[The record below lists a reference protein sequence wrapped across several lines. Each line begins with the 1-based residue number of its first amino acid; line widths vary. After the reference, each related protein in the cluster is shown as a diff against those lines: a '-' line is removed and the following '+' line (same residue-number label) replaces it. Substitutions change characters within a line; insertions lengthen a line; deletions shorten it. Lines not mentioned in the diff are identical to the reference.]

1 MDTPNTPSRNTLAA
15 FAPARDGLEYPC
27 LSRRAILA
35 GAAGL
40 AGVVLFSS
48 HGAGAV
54 GARNVRLGNH
64 GTFTRVVIDVTGD
77 VPFSAFS
84 LTNPARIIIDLPE
97 IDWQFEQPTVP
108 GKPGLLVKA
117 MRYGLFQP
125 GNSRIVLDLAEPAAV
140 KNMFVL
146 PPGEQTSWRL
156 VVDLA
161 PVDEAMF
168 LRSAGPRNR
177 TGTFRPKHG
186 PQDTEPAT
194 TQADNTPTRQPMTP
208 EKRKAAPSPAKPVIV
223 LDPGHGGIDP
233 GATGVSGIFEK
244 NLTLSTARELKAAL
258 DKTGRYTVHLTRDRD
273 IFLQLRERVAIARTH
288 RADLFISIHADAG
301 AKPSIRGLSVYTL
314 SDNAS
319 DAEAAAL
326 ATSENKAD
334 IIAGIDL
341 SHESKE
347 VTNILI
353 DLAQRETMNLSS
365 RLAEIVIAELQR
377 DVTLLPRS
385 HRFAGFAVLKAPD
398 IPSFLMEMG
407 YLTNRDE
414 ERLLRTRGYRKKLAS
429 AMVRAIDRYFSAT
442 QKASLP

>member
-1 MDTPNTPSRNTLAA
+1 MNTPNSDTNSHHTEAVPG
-15 FAPARDGLEYPC
+15 RDGLEYPR
-27 LSRRAILA
+27 LSRRSVMA

-40 AGVVLFSS
+40 VGTILFRSIK
-48 HGAGAV
+48 AEAV
-54 GARNVRLGNH
+54 GARDIRLGNH
-64 GTFTRVVIDVTGD
+64 GTFTRVVIDITGNI
-77 VPFSAFS
+77 PFSAFS
-84 LTNPARIIIDLPE
+84 LTDPARIIVDLPE
-97 IDWQFEQPTVP
+97 IEWQFDQQAVP

-125 GNSRIVLDLAEPAAV
+125 GNSRIVLDLEEPAGI

-146 PPGEQTSWRL
+146 PPGEQTGWRL
-156 VVDLA
+156 VVDLT
-161 PVDEAMF
+161 PVDAALF
-168 LRSAGPRNR
+168 RASAGPGKRV
-177 TGTFRPKHG
+177 GTFRPEHG
-186 PQDTEPAT
+186 PRDTEPAT
-194 TQADNTPTRQPMTP
+194 TKPDTLPPRQPVAP
-208 EKRKAAPSPAKPVIV
+208 EERKARRAPAKPVVV
-223 LDPGHGGIDP
+223 LDPGHGGVDP
-233 GATGVSGIFEK
+233 GAIGISGVFEK

-258 DKTGRYTVHLTRDRD
+258 EQTGRYTVYLTRDRD
-273 IFLQLRERVAIARTH
+273 VFLQLRERVTIARQK
-288 RADLFISIHADAG
+288 RADLFISIHADSG
-301 AKPSIRGLSVYTL
+301 ASPSVRGLSVYTL

-319 DAEAAAL
+319 DSEAAAL

-365 RLAEIVIAELQR
+365 RLAEVVIAELRR

-407 YLTNRDE
+407 YLTNREE
-414 ERLLRTRGYRKKLAS
+414 ERLLRTRTYRKKLAS
-429 AMVRAIDRYFSAT
+429 AMVRAIDRYFAT
-442 QKASLP
+442 VQKASIP